1 MQHLLGSLT
10 LVFAVAMVFIG
21 LTSQIRK
28 NSQERKCGLSIWMIT
43 LPLAVYLSRVGYAIC
58 IKSVYIL
65 IPDIFGVIFSAI
77 ILVQHFKYRKGTNT
91 SPAE

>member
-1 MQHLLGSLT
+1 MEHIFGSLT

-28 NSQERKCGLSIWMIT
+28 NFNEKVCGMSFWLIV
-43 LPLAVYLSRVGYAIC
+43 LALVVYVSRAGYAIC
-58 IKSVYIL
+58 IKSYYIL

-77 ILVQHFKYRKGTNT
+77 ILFQFFTYNYRKTR
-91 SPAE
+91 